1 MAYLDDNP
9 PVRSQFRLP
18 RREDPSGVAVVH
30 TAENTP
36 DYVAFDGGA
45 ESVANFIRNRTDPG
59 SYHELCDSDSAINL
73 VRYDAEA
80 YHDATGSNP
89 HSFGVSA
96 ATRADVWPLAP
107 PEWRNGCIRNMALA
121 SARYAA
127 WCRTH
132 YGIMIPAR
140 RITRAESEGR
150 VPGFISHAE
159 RDPERR
165 TDPGRWFPWDQFL
178 DEYARLMAGA
188 QPKEWDEMATQEE
201 IRQVVRAE
209 IGRSMQKLMANR
221 NNTAFDPNRDEWLDS
236 AVTIPELLAQLEKHI
251 DDRVLRTVQALMG
264 RNNAL
269 FDPAKYPWLEGE
281 GAVRLNDLDA
291 KLDGVVAELAGS

>member
-18 RREDPSGVAVVH
+18 RRTDPSGVIVAH
-30 TAENTP
+30 TAENMP
-36 DYVAFDGGA
+36 DFVAFDGGA
-45 ESVANFIRNRTDPG
+45 EAVANFIRNRTDPG

-107 PEWRNGCIRNMALA
+107 EEWRNGCIRNMAA
-121 SARYAA
+121 RSANYAR

-132 YGIMIPAR
+132 YGIVIPAR
-140 RITRAESEGR
+140 RITRAESEAR

-178 DEYARLMAGA
+178 GDYEL
-188 QPKEWDEMATQEE
+188 EMGSSAPTVPTPQE
-201 IRQVVRAE
+201 
-209 IGRSMQKLMANR
+209 
-221 NNTAFDPNRDEWLDS
+221 
-236 AVTIPELLAQLEKHI
+236 
-251 DDRVLRTVQALMG
+251 VLRTMSVDAVLTVPDDPERRTYLVLDHSGRRAYKITGQAGLTSKQWWVAG
-264 RNNAL
+264 REAGLYPAVKAVSAETYDRAL
-269 FDPAKYPWLEGE
+269 ALVTQWG
-281 GAVRLNDLDA
+281 ND
-291 KLDGVVAELAGS
+291 V